1 MEHIRGRGHSA
12 LLAVAVVAGGLI
24 SSPAHATCGR
34 DCMAALRTELQMCKA
49 ACPSGSAGQTQGCKK
64 TCRHERKVDLA
75 ACRAATNPT
84 PPRCGECVVGTP
96 CTNGGTCH
104 THCIP
109 GFPPVC
115 VVPPFVRDACSFDSQ
130 CNAILPGSICTGTT
144 GSVSECEDAAE
155 NMCAT
160 PGGQASPSGAFLNAA
175 ETF

>member
-1 MEHIRGRGHSA
+1 MERIKSRGHSA
-12 LLAVAVVAGGLI
+12 VLAVALIAGGLI

-34 DCMAALRTELQMCKA
+34 DCKTLLRTELQACKA
-49 ACPSGSAGQTQGCKK
+49 ACPSGSLGRGCKK
-64 TCRHERKVDLA
+64 TCTHERKVDLA
-75 ACRAATNPT
+75 ACRAARNPT
-84 PPRCGECVVGTP
+84 PPECGECIVGQP
-96 CTNGGTCH
+96 CANGGTCH

-144 GSVSECEDAAE
+144 GSPSECDDLAE

-160 PGGQASPSGAFLNAA
+160 PASPSGAFLDAS